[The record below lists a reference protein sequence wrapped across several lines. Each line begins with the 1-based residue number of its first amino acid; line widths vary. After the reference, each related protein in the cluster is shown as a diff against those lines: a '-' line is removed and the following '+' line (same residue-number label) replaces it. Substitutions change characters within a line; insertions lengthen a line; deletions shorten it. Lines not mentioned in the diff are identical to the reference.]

1 MRNNEMVVNGQV
13 KVFGRP
19 GGRTDRPCHARGL
32 HARYPKLYC
41 SVFVV
46 PAVKGVVL
54 ALPFF
59 VFHNAA
65 IYTTLSAALFHNRN
79 SVTVEKN
86 DGEDGKVSRT
96 LYKGLFYRAG
106 PEFSMLPRT

>member
-1 MRNNEMVVNGQV
+1 MSR
-13 KVFGRP
+13 
-19 GGRTDRPCHARGL
+19 AGL

-41 SVFVV
+41 FAFVV
-46 PAVKGVVL
+46 PTVKGVVL

-86 DGEDGKVSRT
+86 DGGMVKCLEHSTKDC
-96 LYKGLFYRAG
+96 FNRAG
-106 PEFSMLPRT
+106 PESPCSPELGKPGTRPPRS